1 MAYLGLLAGLALLI
15 YLAMRGVNI
24 LFASLLCGLVV
35 AATNGLTIHEAFSTH
50 YATGPLGTFSFAGR
64 FFLLFIAGAVFGRIM
79 GESKAA
85 TSIALALVNRLGPHR
100 ALTITVIASAGLT
113 YSGVVVYVVIFAMY
127 PLGLSLLKE
136 ADIPKRLFC
145 AALALGGA
153 TFTLTALPGTPSIQ
167 NVIPSVALG
176 TDLFAAP
183 VLGLT
188 GGAIM
193 FVLGMFYLERQR
205 IAAKEAGEGFDPGPN
220 DKVDNIIASDDMPNW
235 QVALVPLVVVLGIIL
250 LPRLISTMGL
260 APESGGIAEL
270 IKFAN
275 SQPVF
280 WPSLALV
287 IGSVLASSL
296 FNNLRGRTL
305 EVFGEG
311 TNDAVMPLFNTAA
324 VIGFGGIVVQTI
336 GFQDFSSAMLN
347 SGLPPKLSAFA
358 SISVVSAI
366 TGSAS
371 GGLQIFM
378 TTMADSYIAMG
389 IPVDELHRIVAIA
402 SGSFDT
408 LPHCGGVIAMLTITQ
423 LTHKQAY
430 RDVGIITVIIPVIA
444 TLAVIAISGVV

>member
-15 YLAMRGVNI
+15 YLALRGVNI

-85 TSIALALVNRLGPHR
+85 TSIALALVDRLGAHR
-100 ALTITVIASAGLT
+100 ALTITVLACAALT
-113 YSGVVVYVVIFAMY
+113 YGGVVVFVVIFAMY

-145 AALALGGA
+145 AALALGAG
-153 TFTLTALPGTPSIQ
+153 TFTLSALPGTPSIQ

-183 VLGLT
+183 LLGLV

-193 FVLGMFYLERQR
+193 FVFGMIYLEKQR
-205 IAAKEAGEGFDPGPN
+205 VLAKEAGEGFEPGPN
-220 DKVDNIIASDDMPNW
+220 DKVENIVASDDMPSW
-235 QVALVPLVVVLGIIL
+235 QISLVPLVVVLGTIL
-250 LPRLISTMGL
+250 MPRLLVTLGFT
-260 APESGGIAEL
+260 PESGGFAEL

-275 SQPVF
+275 SQPIF
-280 WPSLALV
+280 WPSVALF
-287 IGSVLASSL
+287 IGSVLAYSL
-296 FNNLRGRTL
+296 FGSLRGRAL
-305 EVFGEG
+305 EVFSEG
-311 TNDAVMPLFNTAA
+311 TNDAVMPLLNTAA
-324 VIGFGGIVVQTI
+324 VIGFGGIVVQTV

-347 SGLPPKLSAFA
+347 SGLPPKISAFA

-378 TTMADSYIAMG
+378 ATMAESYVAMG
-389 IPVDELHRIVAIA
+389 IPVEELHRIVAMA
-402 SGSFDT
+402 SGGFDS
-408 LPHCGGVIAMLTITQ
+408 LPHCGAVIAMLTITQ

-430 RDVGIITVIIPVIA
+430 KDVAVITVAIPVVA
-444 TLAVIAISGVV
+444 TLAVMALSAVI